1 MNCIENEYHFVL
13 VCPAFRSLRLQF
25 LPKYYCSLPTNRKLL
40 FLLQASSKSLTK
52 QLCKFL
58 NAAWKLRSQIIIA

>member
-25 LPKYYCSLPTNRKLL
+25 LPTYYCSWPTNRKLL
-40 FLLQASSKSLTK
+40 FLLQASSKNLTK
-52 QLCKFL
+52 KCGNFL
-58 NAAWKLRSQIIIA
+58 MRHGSLDHK